1 MKSLRVLRVLGV
13 RICFKMNHWLIK
25 AHDHFLNI
33 SLSKIW
39 TNLKV
44 TVYLVTFTKETY
56 KDNLEI
62 LLFSRNEDNFVR
74 CYSNKFS
81 ITCKT
86 IVAPHLERTYSK
98 LWCLS
103 HALPT
108 KRKTKW
114 SIPLRIFS
122 VNVTKSAGN
131 CRFSHI

>member
-1 MKSLRVLRVLGV
+1 MKSLRVLCVLGL
-13 RICFKMNHWLIK
+13 RICFKMNHCLIK

-81 ITCKT
+81 TTCKT

-103 HALPT
+103 HAWLT

-114 SIPLRIFS
+114 SIPLRISS
-122 VNVTKSAGN
+122 VNVTKSAWN
-131 CRFSHI
+131 CGFGHI